1 MGRHQNGLDS
11 VENHAW
17 APCYSRSAA
26 APRIILLIHTHAS
39 RVRYLCKGNGKCV
52 IVIVAGSLARYSR
65 SSQANSYYNKTPLL
79 YMKKKSQKGSR
90 PAAPRAARATV
101 SQRPSLRRVRLVRP
115 TTVRQFAKEQVARS
129 LARSR
134 ASG

>member
-1 MGRHQNGLDS
+1 M
-11 VENHAW
+11 
-17 APCYSRSAA
+17 
-26 APRIILLIHTHAS
+26 
-39 RVRYLCKGNGKCV
+39 

-90 PAAPRAARATV
+90 PAARRAARATV

-129 LARSR
+129 LPRKR
-134 ASG
+134 VIVLMNEQEDYGGFNK